1 MSLKISLNER
11 GSNIK
16 TLMLLMK
23 GEGWVER
30 MRKGEGGMG
39 GGYLAQRRYCKTCDH
54 VFQKNTNI
62 AETLCIPL
70 VFNVLSSPS

>member
-1 MSLKISLNER
+1 MFWQLILQPHSSIASVMSLKISLNER

-39 GGYLAQRRYCKTCDH
+39 GGEFSATSL
-54 VFQKNTNI
+54 
-62 AETLCIPL
+62 L
-70 VFNVLSSPS
+70 